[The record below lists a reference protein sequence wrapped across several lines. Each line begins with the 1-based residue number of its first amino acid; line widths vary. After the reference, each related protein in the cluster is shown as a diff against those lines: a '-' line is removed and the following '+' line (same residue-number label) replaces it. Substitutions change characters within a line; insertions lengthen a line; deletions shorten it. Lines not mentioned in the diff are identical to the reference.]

1 MTDAD
6 NRVNTGST
14 NYKTGYS
21 NGVTYADGRA
31 NSDSTNYKA
40 GYNTGHS
47 AGYSNGVSDA
57 DGRANPDS
65 TNYKSGYNSG
75 YSDAKKTVTMAAYKV
90 GTIGSSNYNEIKK
103 FNVASLGSDI
113 YSKLTKYNF
122 SFIPTGLVMH
132 NNTGT
137 PSQTISE
144 GFSIDYNPDNATLSI
159 CMGYTNGYNL
169 SSFLAGDIYCT
180 YPN

>member
-1 MTDAD
+1 MKSNINTACSNKYNAGHNAGYSSGVTDAD
-6 NRVNTGST
+6 NRVNTASA
-14 NYKTGYS
+14 NYKGGY
-21 NGVTYADGRA
+21 NQGVT
-31 NSDSTNYKA
+31 
-40 GYNTGHS
+40 
-47 AGYSNGVSDA
+47 DA

-103 FNVASLGSDI
+103 FSVASLGSDI

-159 CMGYTNGYNL
+159 RMGYTNGYNL